1 MDTLPQDIIDHIVS
15 YLFAR
20 KFKPRK
26 PYSYLHHHLSR
37 AQLATVS
44 RRLQTAVE
52 RWTFRDIR
60 INSDELEKFIQLLT
74 PARRTFLAGLEF
86 IPILP
91 SYKEAAGTRAES
103 PAERAANDE
112 SYTQA
117 MQSLLE
123 TLKTWEEEDPHS
135 VNYLLKLSINL
146 PKSPS
151 DRAWQGVFPQ
161 WGSIL
166 PKGFCIY
173 EGRYLHS
180 YIDLLRLEQLPE
192 VNRVKHLVMKRPDK
206 KRMYRNFCPKVPF
219 MLASK
224 MPNLESVNFSM
235 DDTEE
240 RFHDLRVHNR
250 QEAADSLRRLSLPR
264 LKSARLDFWHRRY
277 RHEGAVPPRLHRV
290 GMPDPLSAAICDFSM
305 NLVDL
310 ELSGIFDASLLRP
323 LNSVVWPKLQILR
336 IKLEPVTPSGE
347 WYFLE
352 SHPSNDPMVNR
363 PSSEITHKNLHEE
376 SFSFRRESAYAGQS
390 IACISIFRGRVNEKA
405 LAPVIEAYADAL
417 SSMPK
422 LRKAKLIC
430 NLDLKDET
438 LSEPLSF
445 QIAYFAPGEYSKSG
459 RVDVNYNNRQLV
471 TSLLG
476 WVPSPDLM
484 AKLRGIQ
491 DEYRVE
497 PMKMMDV
504 GDSFEKKMEALQI

>member
-1 MDTLPQDIIDHIVS
+1 MDTLPQDIIDQIVS
-15 YLFAR
+15 YLFAT
-20 KFKPRK
+20 KFKLRK
-26 PYSYLHHHLSR
+26 PYAHLHHHLPR
-37 AQLATVS
+37 APFATVS

-91 SYKEAAGTRAES
+91 PYKDTVNARAES

-117 MQSLLE
+117 VQSLLE
-123 TLKTWEEEDPHS
+123 ALKTWEEEDPQS
-135 VNYLLKLSINL
+135 VNYRLKLSINL

-151 DRAWQGVFPQ
+151 DRAWQGIFPQ
-161 WGSIL
+161 WNAIL
-166 PKGFCIY
+166 PKGYCIY
-173 EGRYLHS
+173 EGRFLHS

-206 KRMYRNFCPKVPF
+206 KRLYRNLCPKVPF

-235 DDTEE
+235 DDSEE

-250 QEAADSLRRLSLPR
+250 QEAADSLRRLSLPH
-264 LKSARLDFWHRRY
+264 LKSASLDFWHRRY
-277 RHEGAVPPRLHRV
+277 RHEEVVPPRLHRV
-290 GMPDPLSAAICDFSM
+290 GMPDPLSTAICDFSM

-310 ELSGIFDASLLRP
+310 KLAGIFDASLLRP
-323 LNSVVWPKLQILR
+323 LGSVVWPELRTLR
-336 IKLEPVTPSGE
+336 INLEPVTPSGE

-352 SHPSNDPMVNR
+352 SFPSPDSPLGR
-363 PSSEITHKNLHEE
+363 PSSDFTHENLYEE
-376 SFSFRRESAYAGQS
+376 SFNFRREAAYASQPMVTTF
-390 IACISIFRGRVNEKA
+390 FRGRVDEKA
-405 LAPVIEAYADAL
+405 LGPFIEAYADAL
-417 SSMPK
+417 SGMPK

-430 NLDLKDET
+430 NLDFEDET

-445 QIAYFAPGEYSKSG
+445 QITYFAPGEYSKSG
-459 RVDVNYNNRQLV
+459 GVDRNYNNRQLV

-497 PMKMMDV
+497 PMKEMDV